1 MATKKILERMRQD
14 ESMQQF
20 DASSDVLSD
29 DLDSDEDDDD
39 LSPDAE
45 GHDATNP
52 AAVAK
57 ATHRRNRPHGPVVNK
72 RVFGSMMGGTEDDS
86 GSLDSDSDL
95 ILDGEAGA
103 VGGAMMDSD
112 DDDDELEVNEMAA
125 ESLKNR
131 KSAKVTAGGAL
142 GNPAGDSDDDF

>member
-1 MATKKILERMRQD
+1 MVKDKILLF
-14 ESMQQF
+14 SVLKIQF
-20 DASSDVLSD
+20 LRSSVFF
-29 DLDSDEDDDD
+29 
-39 LSPDAE
+39 PY
-45 GHDATNP
+45 
-52 AAVAK
+52 
-57 ATHRRNRPHGPVVNK
+57 R

>member
-1 MATKKILERMRQD
+1 
-14 ESMQQF
+14 
-20 DASSDVLSD
+20 
-29 DLDSDEDDDD
+29 
-39 LSPDAE
+39 
-45 GHDATNP
+45 
-52 AAVAK
+52 
-57 ATHRRNRPHGPVVNK
+57 
-72 RVFGSMMGGTEDDS
+72 MMGGTEDDS

-131 KSAKVTAGGAL
+131 KSAKVTAGAAL
-142 GNPAGDSDDDF
+142 GNAAGDSDDDF